1 MWRSVICELLQSF
14 TPPSLPSPKQEKEED
29 EPRLERHKNENVGE
43 VVAVAVF
50 AWCAAHHLKDV
61 DAFHKEDGDKC
72 FHEDLTRG
80 EKLSYKKSHPMGG
93 FSKSFYSESYFT
105 NTLIEALMSRP

>member
-1 MWRSVICELLQSF
+1 MKYYE
-14 TPPSLPSPKQEKEED
+14 
-29 EPRLERHKNENVGE
+29 NENIGE
-43 VVAVAVF
+43 VVALAVF
-50 AWCAAHHLKDV
+50 ARCAAHHLKNV
-61 DAFHKEDGDKC
+61 DAFHKEVGDKC

-80 EKLSYKKSHPMGG
+80 EKLSYKKSHPRGG